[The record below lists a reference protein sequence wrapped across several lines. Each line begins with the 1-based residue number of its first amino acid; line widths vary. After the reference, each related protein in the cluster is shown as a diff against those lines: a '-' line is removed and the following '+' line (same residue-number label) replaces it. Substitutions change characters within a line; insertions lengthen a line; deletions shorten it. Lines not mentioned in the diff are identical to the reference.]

1 MHLRAVNVLSVAS
14 ISKSLGERVLFQ
26 NLSFGLDQG
35 QKLGLLGRNGC
46 GKTTLL
52 RMVAGMDSPD
62 QGEVRINKQIRV
74 AYLEQDPL
82 LGLQGAVMD
91 AILHY
96 DRPQS
101 RWLREYYDLTDREHL
116 SDEDVERMNRLHQ
129 VMEEQGLWEY
139 QREFNR
145 LLGELE
151 IPDLKQDLT
160 TLSGGQR
167 KRVAL
172 AALMVADADLILLD
186 EPTNHLDL
194 HTIEWLE
201 NRLKNQKTTLLLVTH
216 DRYFLES
223 VCNGMYEL
231 EQGKLYY
238 HQGNYASFL
247 ENKETREQIETA
259 DAHKAKAWLRKE
271 LEWMRRQPKARGTKS
286 KARIDQFYKVQDK
299 VSNRQV
305 TGKLELDG
313 AGRPLG
319 GKILEISYLRKSYG
333 DRHLIRDFTYNFVKG
348 DRVGIIGR
356 NGLGKSTL
364 LNLITGQLRPDGGDV
379 EKGEQTVFGY
389 YKQENLAYK
398 PGQTVLDRVREVTD
412 HIKLSTGREIS
423 AADYLNRFLFPP
435 KQQHDKV
442 DKLSGGEKRRLQ
454 LLLVLIAQP
463 NFLIMDEPT
472 NDLDLVSLQVLEDF
486 LEKFKGCLLLVS
498 HDRYFMD
505 RLVDHLLVFE
515 GEGKVRDFP
524 GNYTDYRLSLNAPSA
539 STVSDHTSSAVA
551 VSSGAAMAGKR
562 PKTSSTKPT
571 FAQSKR
577 YQELTQRLE
586 AIRLEQ
592 SQLLERLNAGG
603 ASAEEYAQWGMGLKA
618 LQEEAEKAEW
628 EWLELSELMGS

>member
-1 MHLRAVNVLSVAS
+1 M
-14 ISKSLGERVLFQ
+14 FQ

-82 LGLQGAVMD
+82 LGIQGAVMD

-116 SDEDVERMNRLHQ
+116 GDEDVERMNRLHQ

-286 KARIDQFYKVQDK
+286 KARIDQFYKVQEK

-333 DRHLIRDFTYNFVKG
+333 DRHLIQDFTYNFVKG

-364 LNLITGQLRPDGGDV
+364 LNLITGQLRPDGGEV

-524 GNYTDYRLSLNAPSA
+524 GNYTDYRLSLSAPIAHA
-539 STVSDHTSSAVA
+539 SPAGTAVA
-551 VSSGAAMAGKR
+551 SQR
-562 PKTSSTKPT
+562 PKTSSNKPT

-586 AIRLEQ
+586 TIRLEQ
-592 SQLLERLNAGG
+592 SRLLECLNGGG

-628 EWLELSELMGS
+628 EWLELSELMGA

>member
-1 MHLRAVNVLSVAS
+1 LHLRAVNVLSVAS

-82 LGLQGAVMD
+82 LGIQGAVMD

-101 RWLREYYDLTDREHL
+101 RWLREYYDLTEREHL

-333 DRHLIRDFTYNFVKG
+333 DRNLIQDFTYNFVKG

-364 LNLITGQLRPDGGDV
+364 LNLITGQLRPDGGEV

-389 YKQENLAYK
+389 YKQENLVYK

-505 RLVDHLLVFE
+505 RLVDHLLIFE

-524 GNYTDYRLSLNAPSA
+524 GNYTDYRLSLSAPVVHA
-539 STVSDHTSSAVA
+539 SPKGTAVE
-551 VSSGAAMAGKR
+551 SQR
-562 PKTSSTKPT
+562 PKTSSNKPT

-592 SQLLERLNAGG
+592 SQLLECLNAGG

-628 EWLELSELMGS
+628 EWLELSELMGA

>member
-1 MHLRAVNVLSVAS
+1 MNVLSVAS
-14 ISKSLGERVLFQ
+14 ISKSHGERVLFQ

-46 GKTTLL
+46 GKTSLL
-52 RMVAGMDSPD
+52 RMVAGLDNPD

-82 LGLQGAVMD
+82 LGTQGAVMD

-101 RWLREYYDLTDREHL
+101 RWLREYYDLTDRELL
-116 SDEDVERMNRLHQ
+116 SDEDVGRMNRLHQ

-151 IPDLKQDLT
+151 IPDLKQDLI

-167 KRVAL
+167 KRIAL

-223 VCNGMYEL
+223 VCNGMFEL

-247 ENKETREQIETA
+247 ENKETREQIETT
-259 DAHKAKAWLRKE
+259 DVHKAKAWLRKE

-305 TGKLELDG
+305 TGKLELDR

-333 DRHLIRDFTYNFVKG
+333 DRYLICDFTYNFVKG

-356 NGLGKSTL
+356 NGLGKTTL
-364 LNLITGQLRPDGGDV
+364 LNLITGQLRPDGGAV

-389 YKQENLAYK
+389 YTQENLTYK
-398 PGQTVLDRVREVTD
+398 PGQIVLDRVREVTD
-412 HIKLSTGREIS
+412 YIKLSTGREIS

-505 RLVDHLLVFE
+505 RLVDHLLIFE
-515 GEGKVRDFP
+515 GEGLVRNFP
-524 GNYTDYRLSLNAPSA
+524 GNYTDYRLSLTINPSNLD
-539 STVSDHTSSAVA
+539 SQVKSLSNQGSS
-551 VSSGAAMAGKR
+551 SSLGSAKR
-562 PKTSSTKPT
+562 PKTSPSKPT

-577 YQELTQRLE
+577 YEELTQYLE
-586 AIRLEQ
+586 AIRLKK
-592 SQLLERLNAGG
+592 SQLLEKLNSVG
-603 ASAEEYAQWGMGLKA
+603 AAPEDYVQWGMSIKG
-618 LQEEAEKAEW
+618 LQEEEEKAEW
-628 EWLELSELMGS
+628 EWLELSELF

>member
-1 MHLRAVNVLSVAS
+1 M
-14 ISKSLGERVLFQ
+14 
-26 NLSFGLDQG
+26 
-35 QKLGLLGRNGC
+35 
-46 GKTTLL
+46 
-52 RMVAGMDSPD
+52 
-62 QGEVRINKQIRV
+62 
-74 AYLEQDPL
+74 
-82 LGLQGAVMD
+82 
-91 AILHY
+91 
-96 DRPQS
+96 
-101 RWLREYYDLTDREHL
+101 
-116 SDEDVERMNRLHQ
+116 
-129 VMEEQGLWEY
+129 
-139 QREFNR
+139 
-145 LLGELE
+145 
-151 IPDLKQDLT
+151 
-160 TLSGGQR
+160 
-167 KRVAL
+167 
-172 AALMVADADLILLD
+172 
-186 EPTNHLDL
+186 
-194 HTIEWLE
+194 
-201 NRLKNQKTTLLLVTH
+201 
-216 DRYFLES
+216 
-223 VCNGMYEL
+223 
-231 EQGKLYY
+231 
-238 HQGNYASFL
+238 
-247 ENKETREQIETA
+247 
-259 DAHKAKAWLRKE
+259 
-271 LEWMRRQPKARGTKS
+271 
-286 KARIDQFYKVQDK
+286 
-299 VSNRQV
+299 
-305 TGKLELDG
+305 
-313 AGRPLG
+313 
-319 GKILEISYLRKSYG
+319 
-333 DRHLIRDFTYNFVKG
+333 
-348 DRVGIIGR
+348 
-356 NGLGKSTL
+356 
-364 LNLITGQLRPDGGDV
+364 
-379 EKGEQTVFGY
+379 
-389 YKQENLAYK
+389 AYK

-551 VSSGAAMAGKR
+551 VSSGVAMAGKR

>member
-1 MHLRAVNVLSVAS
+1 M
-14 ISKSLGERVLFQ
+14 
-26 NLSFGLDQG
+26 SFGLDQG

-82 LGLQGAVMD
+82 LGIQGAVMD

-116 SDEDVERMNRLHQ
+116 GDEDVERMNRLHQ

-305 TGKLELDG
+305 TDKLELDG

-333 DRHLIRDFTYNFVKG
+333 DRHLIQDFTYNFVKG

-364 LNLITGQLRPDGGDV
+364 LNLITGQLRPDGGEV

-398 PGQTVLDRVREVTD
+398 PGQTVLDWVREVTD

-524 GNYTDYRLSLNAPSA
+524 GNYTDYRLSLSAPVVHA
-539 STVSDHTSSAVA
+539 NPTGPAVA
-551 VSSGAAMAGKR
+551 SQR
-562 PKTSSTKPT
+562 PKTSSNKPT

-628 EWLELSELMGS
+628 EWLELSELMGA

>member
-1 MHLRAVNVLSVAS
+1 MNVLSVAS

-82 LGLQGAVMD
+82 LGIQGAVMD

-116 SDEDVERMNRLHQ
+116 GDEDVERMNRLHQ

-271 LEWMRRQPKARGTKS
+271 LEWMRRQPKARG
-286 KARIDQFYKVQDK
+286 
-299 VSNRQV
+299 
-305 TGKLELDG
+305 
-313 AGRPLG
+313 
-319 GKILEISYLRKSYG
+319 
-333 DRHLIRDFTYNFVKG
+333 
-348 DRVGIIGR
+348 
-356 NGLGKSTL
+356 
-364 LNLITGQLRPDGGDV
+364 
-379 EKGEQTVFGY
+379 
-389 YKQENLAYK
+389 
-398 PGQTVLDRVREVTD
+398 
-412 HIKLSTGREIS
+412 
-423 AADYLNRFLFPP
+423 
-435 KQQHDKV
+435 
-442 DKLSGGEKRRLQ
+442 
-454 LLLVLIAQP
+454 
-463 NFLIMDEPT
+463 
-472 NDLDLVSLQVLEDF
+472 
-486 LEKFKGCLLLVS
+486 
-498 HDRYFMD
+498 
-505 RLVDHLLVFE
+505 
-515 GEGKVRDFP
+515 
-524 GNYTDYRLSLNAPSA
+524 
-539 STVSDHTSSAVA
+539 
-551 VSSGAAMAGKR
+551 
-562 PKTSSTKPT
+562 
-571 FAQSKR
+571 
-577 YQELTQRLE
+577 
-586 AIRLEQ
+586 
-592 SQLLERLNAGG
+592 
-603 ASAEEYAQWGMGLKA
+603 
-618 LQEEAEKAEW
+618 
-628 EWLELSELMGS
+628 

>member
-1 MHLRAVNVLSVAS
+1 
-14 ISKSLGERVLFQ
+14 
-26 NLSFGLDQG
+26 
-35 QKLGLLGRNGC
+35 
-46 GKTTLL
+46 
-52 RMVAGMDSPD
+52 
-62 QGEVRINKQIRV
+62 
-74 AYLEQDPL
+74 
-82 LGLQGAVMD
+82 
-91 AILHY
+91 
-96 DRPQS
+96 
-101 RWLREYYDLTDREHL
+101 
-116 SDEDVERMNRLHQ
+116 
-129 VMEEQGLWEY
+129 
-139 QREFNR
+139 
-145 LLGELE
+145 LE

-333 DRHLIRDFTYNFVKG
+333 DRHLIQDFTYNFVKG

-364 LNLITGQLRPDGGDV
+364 LNLITGQLRPDGGEV

-389 YKQENLAYK
+389 YKQENLVYK

-423 AADYLNRFLFPP
+423 AADYLNRFL
-435 KQQHDKV
+435 
-442 DKLSGGEKRRLQ
+442 
-454 LLLVLIAQP
+454 
-463 NFLIMDEPT
+463 
-472 NDLDLVSLQVLEDF
+472 
-486 LEKFKGCLLLVS
+486 
-498 HDRYFMD
+498 
-505 RLVDHLLVFE
+505 
-515 GEGKVRDFP
+515 
-524 GNYTDYRLSLNAPSA
+524 
-539 STVSDHTSSAVA
+539 
-551 VSSGAAMAGKR
+551 
-562 PKTSSTKPT
+562 
-571 FAQSKR
+571 
-577 YQELTQRLE
+577 
-586 AIRLEQ
+586 
-592 SQLLERLNAGG
+592 
-603 ASAEEYAQWGMGLKA
+603 
-618 LQEEAEKAEW
+618 
-628 EWLELSELMGS
+628 

>member
-1 MHLRAVNVLSVAS
+1 VNVLSVSS

-52 RMVAGMDSPD
+52 RMVAGLDNPD

-74 AYLEQDPL
+74 AYLDQDPL
-82 LGLQGAVMD
+82 VGVQGAVMD

-101 RWLREYYDLTDREHL
+101 RWLREFYDLTDREYL

-231 EQGKLYY
+231 ENSKLYY
-238 HQGNYASFL
+238 HNGNYASFL

-333 DRHLIRDFTYNFVKG
+333 ERHLIRDFTYNFVKG

-364 LNLITGQLRPDGGDV
+364 LNLITGHLRPDGGEV

-389 YKQENLAYK
+389 YKQENLAFK
-398 PGQTVLDRVREVTD
+398 SGQTVLERVREVTD

-423 AADYLNRFLFPP
+423 AADYLHRFLFPP

-442 DKLSGGEKRRLQ
+442 SKLSGGEKRRLQ

-515 GEGKVRDFP
+515 GDGKVRDFP
-524 GNYTDYRLSLNAPSA
+524 GNYTDYRLSLSA
-539 STVSDHTSSAVA
+539 HSSNMDTQDTPAANQGSTTSVDAV
-551 VSSGAAMAGKR
+551 KR
-562 PKTSSTKPT
+562 PKTGTSKPT

-586 AIRLEQ
+586 AIRHEQ
-592 SQLLERLNAGG
+592 AQLLENLSAGG
-603 ASAEEYAQWGMGLKA
+603 ALPEDYAQWGMRLKV
-618 LQEEAEKAEW
+618 LQEEEEKVEW
-628 EWLELSELMGS
+628 EWLELSELF

>member
-1 MHLRAVNVLSVAS
+1 
-14 ISKSLGERVLFQ
+14 
-26 NLSFGLDQG
+26 
-35 QKLGLLGRNGC
+35 
-46 GKTTLL
+46 
-52 RMVAGMDSPD
+52 
-62 QGEVRINKQIRV
+62 
-74 AYLEQDPL
+74 
-82 LGLQGAVMD
+82 
-91 AILHY
+91 
-96 DRPQS
+96 
-101 RWLREYYDLTDREHL
+101 
-116 SDEDVERMNRLHQ
+116 
-129 VMEEQGLWEY
+129 
-139 QREFNR
+139 
-145 LLGELE
+145 
-151 IPDLKQDLT
+151 
-160 TLSGGQR
+160 
-167 KRVAL
+167 
-172 AALMVADADLILLD
+172 
-186 EPTNHLDL
+186 
-194 HTIEWLE
+194 
-201 NRLKNQKTTLLLVTH
+201 
-216 DRYFLES
+216 
-223 VCNGMYEL
+223 MYEL

-539 STVSDHTSSAVA
+539 STASDHTSSAVA

-592 SQLLERLNAGG
+592 SQLLECLNAGG

>member
-74 AYLEQDPL
+74 VYLEQDPL
-82 LGLQGAVMD
+82 LGIQGAVMD

-116 SDEDVERMNRLHQ
+116 GDEDVERMNRLHQ

-333 DRHLIRDFTYNFVKG
+333 DRHLIQDFTYNFVKG

-364 LNLITGQLRPDGGDV
+364 LNLITGQLRPDGGEV

-505 RLVDHLLVFE
+505 RLVDHLLIFE

-524 GNYTDYRLSLNAPSA
+524 GNYTDYRLSLSAPVVHA
-539 STVSDHTSSAVA
+539 SPKGTAVE
-551 VSSGAAMAGKR
+551 SQR
-562 PKTSSTKPT
+562 PKTSSNKPT

-628 EWLELSELMGS
+628 EWLELSELMGA

>member
-1 MHLRAVNVLSVAS
+1 LHLRAVNVLSVAS

-82 LGLQGAVMD
+82 LGIQGAVMD

-101 RWLREYYDLTDREHL
+101 RWLREYYDLTDREQL
-116 SDEDVERMNRLHQ
+116 SNEEVERMNRLHQ

-172 AALMVADADLILLD
+172 AALMVTDADLILLD

-231 EQGKLYY
+231 EQGRLYY

-319 GKILEISYLRKSYG
+319 GKILEMSYLRKSYG
-333 DRHLIRDFTYNFVKG
+333 DRYLIQDFTYNFVKG

-364 LNLITGQLRPDGGDV
+364 LNLITGQLRPDGGEV

-389 YKQENLAYK
+389 YKQENLVYK

-524 GNYTDYRLSLNAPSA
+524 GNYTDYRLSLSAPVANASPSG
-539 STVSDHTSSAVA
+539 VA
-551 VSSGAAMAGKR
+551 VVSQR
-562 PKTSSTKPT
+562 PKTSSNKPT

-628 EWLELSELMGS
+628 EWLELSELMGA

>member
-82 LGLQGAVMD
+82 LGIQGAVMD

-116 SDEDVERMNRLHQ
+116 GDEDVERMNRLHQ

-333 DRHLIRDFTYNFVKG
+333 DRHLIHDFTYNFVKG

-364 LNLITGQLRPDGGDV
+364 LNLITGQLRPDGGEV

-505 RLVDHLLVFE
+505 RLVDHLLIFE

-524 GNYTDYRLSLNAPSA
+524 GNYTDYRLSLSAPVVHA
-539 STVSDHTSSAVA
+539 SPTGTAVA
-551 VSSGAAMAGKR
+551 SQR
-562 PKTSSTKPT
+562 PKTSSNKPT

-586 AIRLEQ
+586 TIRLEQ

-603 ASAEEYAQWGMGLKA
+603 ASAEEYAQWSMGLKA

-628 EWLELSELMGS
+628 EWLELSELMGA

>member
-1 MHLRAVNVLSVAS
+1 LHLRAVNVLSVAS

-82 LGLQGAVMD
+82 LGIQGAVMD

-101 RWLREYYDLTDREHL
+101 RWLREYYDLTEREHL

-333 DRHLIRDFTYNFVKG
+333 DRNLIQDFTYNFVKG

-364 LNLITGQLRPDGGDV
+364 LNLITGQLRPDGGEV

-389 YKQENLAYK
+389 YKQENLVYK

-524 GNYTDYRLSLNAPSA
+524 GNYTDYRLSLSSPVVHA
-539 STVSDHTSSAVA
+539 SPTGTAVA
-551 VSSGAAMAGKR
+551 SQR
-562 PKTSSTKPT
+562 PKTSSNKPT

-592 SQLLERLNAGG
+592 SQLLECLNAGG

>member
-1 MHLRAVNVLSVAS
+1 
-14 ISKSLGERVLFQ
+14 
-26 NLSFGLDQG
+26 
-35 QKLGLLGRNGC
+35 
-46 GKTTLL
+46 
-52 RMVAGMDSPD
+52 PD

-74 AYLEQDPL
+74 ASLEQDPL
-82 LGLQGAVMD
+82 LGIQGAVMD

-116 SDEDVERMNRLHQ
+116 GDEDVERMNRLHQ

-333 DRHLIRDFTYNFVKG
+333 DRHLIQDFTYNFVKG

-364 LNLITGQLRPDGGDV
+364 LNLITGQLRPDGGEV

-524 GNYTDYRLSLNAPSA
+524 GNYTDYRLSLSAPVVHA
-539 STVSDHTSSAVA
+539 SPTGTAVA
-551 VSSGAAMAGKR
+551 SQR
-562 PKTSSTKPT
+562 PKTSSNKPT

-592 SQLLERLNAGG
+592 SQLLECLNAGG
-603 ASAEEYAQWGMGLKA
+603 ASAEEYAQ
-618 LQEEAEKAEW
+618 
-628 EWLELSELMGS
+628 

>member
-1 MHLRAVNVLSVAS
+1 MNVLSVAS

-82 LGLQGAVMD
+82 LGIQGAVMD

-116 SDEDVERMNRLHQ
+116 GDEDVERMNRLHQ

-333 DRHLIRDFTYNFVKG
+333 DRHLIQDFTYNFVKG

-364 LNLITGQLRPDGGDV
+364 LNLITGQLRPDGGEV

-505 RLVDHLLVFE
+505 RIVDHLLVFE

-524 GNYTDYRLSLNAPSA
+524 GNYTDYRLSLSAPVVHA
-539 STVSDHTSSAVA
+539 SPTGTAVA
-551 VSSGAAMAGKR
+551 SQR
-562 PKTSSTKPT
+562 PKTSSNKPT

-628 EWLELSELMGS
+628 EWLELSELMGA

>member
-1 MHLRAVNVLSVAS
+1 MNVLSVAS

-82 LGLQGAVMD
+82 LGIQGAVMD

-116 SDEDVERMNRLHQ
+116 GDEDVERMNRLHQ

-333 DRHLIRDFTYNFVKG
+333 DRHLIQDFTYNFVKG

-364 LNLITGQLRPDGGDV
+364 LNLITGQLRPDGGEV

-524 GNYTDYRLSLNAPSA
+524 GNYTDYRLSLSAPVVHA
-539 STVSDHTSSAVA
+539 SPTGTAVA
-551 VSSGAAMAGKR
+551 SQR
-562 PKTSSTKPT
+562 PKTSSNKPT

-586 AIRLEQ
+586 TIRLEQ
-592 SQLLERLNAGG
+592 SRLLECLNGGG

-628 EWLELSELMGS
+628 EWLELSELMGA

>member
-1 MHLRAVNVLSVAS
+1 M
-14 ISKSLGERVLFQ
+14 FQ

-82 LGLQGAVMD
+82 LGIQGAVMD

-116 SDEDVERMNRLHQ
+116 GDEDVERMNRLHQ

-151 IPDLKQDLT
+151 IPDLKQDLK

-286 KARIDQFYKVQDK
+286 KARIDQFYKIQDK

-333 DRHLIRDFTYNFVKG
+333 DRHLIQDFTYNFVKG

-364 LNLITGQLRPDGGDV
+364 LNLITGQLRPDGGEV

-524 GNYTDYRLSLNAPSA
+524 GNYTDYRLSLSAPVVHA
-539 STVSDHTSSAVA
+539 SPTGTAVA
-551 VSSGAAMAGKR
+551 NQR
-562 PKTSSTKPT
+562 PKTSSNKPT

-577 YQELTQRLE
+577 YQELSQRLE

-592 SQLLERLNAGG
+592 SQLLECLNAGG
-603 ASAEEYAQWGMGLKA
+603 ASAEDYAQWGMGLKA